1 MSCLAILLKEPL
13 RGRDLGVLVRCEM
26 HQKKINNDGPW
37 LEETISWDTLDCLQD
52 REEPR
57 LLSVSLLLNID
68 AKKSSFVAPGN

>member
-37 LEETISWDTLDCLQD
+37 LEETISRDTLDCLRD
-52 REEPR
+52 REGPR
-57 LLSVSLLLNID
+57 LLSVSPLLNID